1 MAVIHVGTNDFEKE
15 VLQSDKP
22 VFVDFWASWC
32 GPCQMVGP
40 IVEEL
45 SEEVDDVKFVKVNVD
60 ENPALTMEY
69 QVASI
74 PMLAVFKNGVIV
86 KKQIGAIP
94 KSEMKKMVE
103 E

>member
-45 SEEVDDVKFVKVNVD
+45 SEEVADVKFVKVYVD

>member
-1 MAVIHVGTNDFEKE
+1 MAVIHVGTNDCEKE